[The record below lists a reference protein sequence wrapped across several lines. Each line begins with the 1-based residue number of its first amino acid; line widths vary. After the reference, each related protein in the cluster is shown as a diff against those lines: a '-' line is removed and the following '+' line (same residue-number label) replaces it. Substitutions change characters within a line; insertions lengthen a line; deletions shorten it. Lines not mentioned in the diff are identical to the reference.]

1 MYNRVRLI
9 MDQSLQ
15 FEPEEQ
21 GRKFDEQTAE
31 RILSLAARLQ
41 EREGDKLDEGRLKRI
56 AEEAGVRPEYL
67 ELAMRLVDKQA
78 EPVKPSKTSLWRRLR
93 EPYESVMG
101 PKRRVLDA
109 SLVGLVG
116 SVLSASFGGLHL
128 PAIGT
133 AAVIASVV
141 AGCWSVFKT
150 HAVGFGTLAGMGWGG
165 AYGLGHALMHGTY
178 GGEIVG
184 GLVGGALLGVI
195 VGAVGAGAAPVV
207 HPPPVQSQ
215 VSAQSVASERQEML
229 RQLYELQDRLR
240 QGTQNA
246 TFLSVDVVG
255 STQMKVGADPLAV
268 EYSFGAY
275 HRTVGQIVRESGG
288 QVHNTSGDG
297 ITAVFDLPERA
308 FSAARAIQRAVPKL
322 NAAHN
327 RLATPFS
334 LRCGIHSGSVV
345 APQGDLRGVEFAHV
359 IDVAAHLQ
367 KSAPPGGI
375 VISESSASQVRDP
388 VLRLGL
394 VETVVDGV
402 PAHVFPPIPEVPGTS

>member
-1 MYNRVRLI
+1 
-9 MDQSLQ
+9 MDPSLQ
-15 FEPEEQ
+15 FEPEGQ

-41 EREGDKLDEGRLKRI
+41 EREGEQLDEGRLKRI

-67 ELAMRLVDKQA
+67 ALAMQLVDKQTETA
-78 EPVKPSKTSLWRRLR
+78 KPSRTSIWRRLR
-93 EPYESVMG
+93 EPYDSVMG

-109 SLVGLVG
+109 GLVGLSG
-116 SVLSASFGGLHL
+116 AVLSALFGGIDL

-133 AAVIASVV
+133 VAVVASLA
-141 AGCWSVFKT
+141 AGCWSMFKT
-150 HAVGFGTLAGMGWGG
+150 HAAGFGTLAGMAWGG
-165 AYGLGHALMHGTY
+165 AYGLGHALTHGTY
-178 GGEIVG
+178 GAEIVG
-184 GLVGGALLGVI
+184 GLLGGALLGLI
-195 VGAVGAGAAPVV
+195 VGAVGTGAAPVV
-207 HPPPVQSQ
+207 PPPVQQ
-215 VSAQSVASERQEML
+215 QSITRGATADRQEML

-275 HRTVGQIVRESGG
+275 HQVVGQIVRDHGG
-288 QVHNTSGDG
+288 QVHNTAGDG

-308 FSAARAIQRAVPKL
+308 FSAARAIQRAVPEL
-322 NAAHN
+322 NAKHN

-334 LRCGIHSGSVV
+334 LRCGIHSGAVV

-367 KSAPPGGI
+367 KAAPPGGI
-375 VISESSASQVRDP
+375 VISRGCVAEVHDP

-394 VETVVDGV
+394 METVVDGV
-402 PAHVFPPIPEVPGTS
+402 SAHVFPPIPEAPGST

>member
-1 MYNRVRLI
+1 

-15 FEPEEQ
+15 FEPEAE

-31 RILSLAARLQ
+31 RILSIAARLQ
-41 EREGDKLDEGRLKRI
+41 EREGEKLDEGRLKRI

-67 ELAMRLVDKQA
+67 ALAMQLVDKQA
-78 EPVKPSKTSLWRRLR
+78 ETVKPPRGSIWRRLR
-93 EPYESVMG
+93 EPYDSVMG

-109 SLVGLVG
+109 GLVGLSGAVL
-116 SVLSASFGGLHL
+116 SVLFGDIGL

-133 AAVIASVV
+133 VAVIASVA
-141 AGCWSVFKT
+141 AGCWSMFKT
-150 HAVGFGTLAGMGWGG
+150 HAVGFGTLAGMAWGG

-184 GLVGGALLGVI
+184 GLMGGALLGVI
-195 VGAVGAGAAPVV
+195 VGAIGSGSAPIAQAAPA
-207 HPPPVQSQ
+207 QTRI
-215 VSAQSVASERQEML
+215 SAQATTTDRQEML

-255 STQMKVGADPLAV
+255 STQMKLGADPLAV

-275 HRTVGQIVRESGG
+275 HQVVGQIVRECGG

-308 FSAARAIQRAVPKL
+308 LSAARAIQRAVPKL
-322 NAAHN
+322 NAEQN

-334 LRCGIHSGSVV
+334 VRCGIHSGAVV
-345 APQGDLRGVEFAHV
+345 APHGDLRGVEFAHV
-359 IDVAAHLQ
+359 IDIAAHLQ
-367 KSAPPGGI
+367 KAAPPGGI
-375 VISESSASQVRDP
+375 VISEGCAAEVHDP
-388 VLRLGL
+388 LLRLGL
-394 VETVVDGV
+394 IETVVEGV
-402 PAHVFPPIPEVPGTS
+402 SAHVFPPIPEAPGTS